1 MRNDELDSSVIS
13 FADCRRPFQKTDILP
28 DSKASVVVKSVFEP
42 LICALKSLVIS
53 LSPPPLDEVDDPK
66 TFAMGMI

>member
-13 FADCRRPFQKTDILP
+13 FADCRRPFQKTDKLP
-28 DSKASVVVKSVFEP
+28 DSKASVVVKSVFDP
-42 LICALKSLVIS
+42 LICELRSLVFS

-66 TFAMGMI
+66 TFAMGML